1 MPEAGK
7 WFSRAF
13 PESVIKILKS
23 FVVFLIIDTFV
34 FIRSERTEVVRE
46 EILKDL
52 GVCLYR

>member
-23 FVVFLIIDTFV
+23 FVFLIIDTFV
-34 FIRSERTEVVRE
+34 FIRSERTEVVSE